1 MSVDLR
7 LAVPVAVAWAL
18 VGILIG
24 FPRLLNAAAILLW
37 VVALAAL
44 LTAVILP
51 GRRRT
56 AIIGVAIATA
66 SAALLVSFAAQ
77 QEPQRSPPWLIDA
90 AAAGRYVTAQAQTAQ
105 MVPAAELMPGAE
117 PRAKPGIGRTTA
129 PFNVLITSITL
140 DGVSHATRIPTAVFA
155 DTAPIAGS
163 GIGTTLTLGGTLA
176 PTDAGDDRSFLF
188 FASAVP
194 HAAAAPPWYLDWANS
209 LRTSFRGAAADL
221 PGEGGDLLPGLSI
234 GDTSAVSESLDTAMK
249 STSLSHL
256 TAVSGANCAVV
267 IALIMLCGGALR
279 MPRTWRIICSM
290 IVLLGFVVLVTPEP
304 SVLRAAVMAT
314 LVLSTMLGG
323 RTIRGV
329 PTLAGAVLILLA
341 IDPWLARSY
350 GFILSVLATAG
361 LLVLSGPLAAT
372 LSRWLP
378 HPLAAVIAIPL
389 AAQLAC
395 QPVLVLLNPTIPT
408 FGVVANVLAGPAAP
422 AATVLGLIACILVP
436 FVPAIGMPVAF
447 LAWVPSAWIAGVATF
462 FAALPGNSIPWTGGV
477 IGVAAATAV
486 AGLLVMVA
494 LSGPGLPGR
503 VASIALCLVLVV
515 YLGLALGNRARV
527 HLTRPADWQV
537 AACDVGQGDAVIV
550 RSKGSIA
557 LIDTGI
563 DARLL
568 DTCLQS
574 LAIDH
579 IDLLVLSHW
588 DQDHVGGVSAV
599 VGRVSRAIVGPSA
612 GAVSEAITADLSTG
626 GAQVAE
632 VRQGDTGVLGELGW
646 QVLWPQQRLAG
657 VKPGND
663 SSIVVR
669 FEATGTCSAGCLS
682 ILLLGDLGREPQ
694 SRLMAANRLK
704 TVDVVKVAHHG
715 SADQNSALYRRLRAA
730 VGIVSVGLDNDYG
743 HPRESLMELL
753 VQAGTTT
760 TRTDQEGMV
769 LLSPR
774 DDGGVAIFTEK
785 RAPKAP

>member
-7 LAVPVAVAWAL
+7 LALPVAVAWVI

-24 FPRLLNAAAILLW
+24 FPRLLSAAAILLW
-37 VVALAAL
+37 IVALAAL
-44 LTAVILP
+44 VTAAVLL
-51 GRRRT
+51 GRRRS
-56 AIIGVAIATA
+56 AFVGAAIAAA

-77 QEPQRSPPWLIDA
+77 QQPQRSPTWLIDA
-90 AAAGRYVTAQAQTAQ
+90 GESGRYVTAQAQTTQ
-105 MVPAAELMPGAE
+105 MVPTAVPDEQQGTD
-117 PRAKPGIGRTTA
+117 RTAA

-140 DGVSHATRIPTAVFA
+140 DGQSYATRIPTAVFA
-155 DTAPIAGS
+155 NTAPIAGS
-163 GIGTTLTLGGTLA
+163 GIGTTVTLAGTVA
-176 PTDAGDDRSFLF
+176 PTDPGDDRSFLF
-188 FASAVP
+188 FASGELRATAP
-194 HAAAAPPWYLDWANS
+194 PPWYLDWANS
-209 LRTSFRGAAADL
+209 LRNSFRGAAADL

-267 IALIMLCGGALR
+267 IALIMLCGGAFR
-279 MPRTWRIICSM
+279 MPRTYRIICSM
-290 IVLLGFVVLVTPEP
+290 VVLLGFVVLVTPEP

-329 PTLAGAVLILLA
+329 PTLACAVLILLA

-350 GFILSVLATAG
+350 GFILSALATAG
-361 LLVLSGPLAAT
+361 LLVLSGPLATA

-378 HPLAAVIAIPL
+378 TPLAVVIAIPL

-395 QPVLVLLNPTIPT
+395 QPVLVLLNPTIPI

-422 AATVLGLIACILVP
+422 AATVLGLIACMLVP
-436 FVPAIGMPVAF
+436 FVPSIGMLVAF
-447 LAWVPSAWIAGVATF
+447 LAWIPSAWIAGVATF
-462 FAALPGNSIPWTGGV
+462 FAALPGNSIPWIGGV
-477 IGVAAATAV
+477 IGVVAATAV
-486 AGLLVMVA
+486 AGLLVMAA

-503 VASIALCLVLVV
+503 VASIGLCLVLVA

-527 HLTRPADWQV
+527 HLTRPANWQV

-550 RSKGSIA
+550 RSQGRIA

-563 DARLL
+563 DAQLL

-588 DQDHVGGVSAV
+588 DRDHVGGVSAV
-599 VGRVSRAIVGPSA
+599 AGRVSRAIVGPSA
-612 GAVSEAITADLSTG
+612 GAVSEAITADLVTG
-626 GAQVAE
+626 GAQVVE

-646 QVLWPQQRLAG
+646 QVLWPQQQLAG

-663 SSIVVR
+663 ASIVIR
-669 FEATGTCSAGCLS
+669 FESITTCNPGCLS
-682 ILLLGDLGREPQ
+682 ILFLGDLGREPQ
-694 SRLMAANRLK
+694 SRVMAANRVK

-715 SADQNSALYRRLRAA
+715 SADQNAALYQRLRAA

-743 HPRESLMELL
+743 HPRASLLNLL
-753 VQAGTTT
+753 GEAGTTI

-769 LLSPR
+769 LLSLQG
-774 DDGGVAIFTEK
+774 DGGVAIFTEK
-785 RAPKAP
+785 RPPKEP